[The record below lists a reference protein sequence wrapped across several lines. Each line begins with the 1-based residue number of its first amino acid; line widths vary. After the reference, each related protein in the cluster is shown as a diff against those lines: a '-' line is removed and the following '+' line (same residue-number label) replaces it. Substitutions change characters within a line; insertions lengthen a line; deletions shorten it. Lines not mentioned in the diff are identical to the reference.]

1 MRFGRSTCR
10 VAPTKK
16 SRKKEPMIG
25 CVFGSSGP
33 ERYSAP
39 AGRRVSGAWY
49 EMEEER
55 KRVADGR
62 DVARYASENI
72 QILGGQSHGQH
83 HQRDDRQDVRV
94 AEATVLED
102 AQTGDA
108 REHGP
113 ANERLP

>member
-39 AGRRVSGAWY
+39 AGRRVSVSTVPGMKWKKN
-49 EMEEER
+49 E
-55 KRVADGR
+55 
-62 DVARYASENI
+62 SE
-72 QILGGQSHGQH
+72 
-83 HQRDDRQDVRV
+83 
-94 AEATVLED
+94 
-102 AQTGDA
+102 
-108 REHGP
+108 
-113 ANERLP
+113 